1 MELSNF
7 VKKYS
12 GERGGLGTPWSGA
25 NGVYVVAPSC
35 PTQFWEGER
44 CGNKVPRN
52 VKIGKASGENGF
64 ASADGKGRLPSYK
77 TYWPSGVTVHAV
89 LVTPSFDR
97 TVHTYK
103 DEALQRETTLR
114 RIFKNRGF
122 IGFGSNGVGG
132 NNGTGRLGSEW
143 VRLTPSEIMNYLLA
157 AGPMRHG
164 KDRLYGCTKNKCE
177 HVQIEKVSRDVTRL
191 SNVVKSLEYVL
202 DDEKKGKKIGVRGRP
217 VVLPRTIIKAAQNA
231 THPLHIYSHLLKA
244 NVNAEKE
251 ANQRRLA
258 NRMKRAA
265 NAAKAKIAGERLTR
279 LQRVMK
285 LKRLNATKQGLPR
298 NVAALLPT
306 EDFETAMALRD
317 ARKRGVR
324 TPIWSGSPGGDNA
337 LNLIKRHPNHRRRY
351 NQEKKAT
358 ARQKAT
364 AMQKATAR
372 RGAELDQELDQEVA
386 TQDETNTKATSAPL
400 SCPRQGVVLHRYS
413 KYTYFDVT
421 GDGRCYF
428 YVIIKALGDP
438 LHRGMGKKS
447 NTNRYVN
454 NTYFKRT
461 RTTFWK
467 KTLQDAEWH
476 DPIDVLQ
483 DSVKMGRALRDRG
496 ITYVAKLIRNRND
509 FSQVHEYMLNPIAHI
524 RHSDSDGIY
533 KINDNGETQL
543 VPELSARLR
552 RDKNREKTVAF
563 NNAFQEGKVIT
574 FVWRNIP
581 AQPAHYEVIIPNRFA

>member
-12 GERGGLGTPWSGA
+12 GQKGGPGTPWSGA

-44 CGNKVPRN
+44 CGNNVPRN
-52 VKIGKASGENGF
+52 VKIGRASGEHGF
-64 ASADGKGRLPSYK
+64 ASSDGKGRLPSYK

-122 IGFGSNGVGG
+122 TGFGSNGLGG

-143 VRLTPSEIMNYLLA
+143 IHLPPSEIMNYLLA
-157 AGPMRHG
+157 AGPMRHAR
-164 KDRLYGCTKNKCE
+164 DRLYGCTKNKCE
-177 HVQIEKVSRDVTRL
+177 RVHIEKVSRDVTRL
-191 SNVVKSLEYVL
+191 NNVVKSLEYVL
-202 DDEKKGKKIGVRGRP
+202 DDEKTKKLGIRGRP
-217 VVLPRTIIKAAQNA
+217 VVLPRTIIRAAQNA

-244 NVNAEKE
+244 NINAEKE

-258 NRMKRAA
+258 NKMKRAA
-265 NAAKAKIAGERLTR
+265 NAKEAKFAHERLTR
-279 LQRVMK
+279 IQKRIK
-285 LKRLNATKQGLPR
+285 RKRLNAAKQRLPR

-306 EDFETAMALRD
+306 KDFETAMALRD
-317 ARKRGVR
+317 ARKPGRPLPDRRR
-324 TPIWSGSPGGDNA
+324 TTLPDNTIDNT
-337 LNLIKRHPNHRRRY
+337 LNLIKKHPNHRRRY
-351 NQEKKAT
+351 NQEKMAT
-358 ARQKAT
+358 ARLKSTHQLN
-364 AMQKATAR
+364 QQ
-372 RGAELDQELDQEVA
+372 LNQQPNQQPNQQL
-386 TQDETNTKATSAPL
+386 TNHNST
-400 SCPRQGVVLHRYS
+400 CPRQGVVLHRYS

-438 LHRGMGKKS
+438 LYRGIGKKN
-447 NTNRYVN
+447 NTNPYVN

-461 RTTFWK
+461 RKTFWK
-467 KTLQDAEWH
+467 KALQDATWH
-476 DPIDVLQ
+476 DPIDVLY
-483 DSVKMGRALRDRG
+483 DAPKMGRALFDRG
-496 ITYVAKLIRNRND
+496 ITYVAKMIRTRND
-509 FSQVHEYMLNPIAHI
+509 FSQVHQYMLNPIAKI
-524 RHSDSDGIY
+524 RQTDTDGIY
-533 KINDNGETQL
+533 QINQNGEIQL
-543 VPELSARLR
+543 IPELSAKLR
-552 RDKNREKTVAF
+552 KDQNIQKTMAF
-563 NNAFQEGKVIT
+563 NQAFQDQQVIT

-581 AQPAHYEVIIPNRFA
+581 GQPQHYEALIPNRFAP